1 MGVRLNVVA
10 LLAFSALF
18 ACGACGGSKTSGEAK
33 GPESNPWADY
43 KGTYATAGSG
53 SSSSSSSLKSGAG
66 AGKSAKTEVAA
77 AEAPKAEE
85 PAAVE
90 EAPAPAPVG
99 APPAKK
105 GKTAVKG
112 GAKKKK

>member
-53 SSSSSSSLKSGAG
+53 SSSSSSKSGAG
-66 AGKSAKTEVAA
+66 AGKSAKTDVAA

>member
-53 SSSSSSSLKSGAG
+53 SSSSSLKSGAG

>member
-1 MGVRLNVVA
+1 MGVRLNIT

-18 ACGACGGSKTSGEAK
+18 ACACGAAKSSGEAK

-53 SSSSSSSLKSGAG
+53 SSSSKSGA
-66 AGKSAKTEVAA
+66 AKSAKTEVAA
-77 AEAPKAEE
+77 AEAPKSEE

-90 EAPAPAPVG
+90 EAPAPAPV
-99 APPAKK
+99 AAPPPAKK
-105 GKTAVKG
+105 GKTGGK

>member
-53 SSSSSSSLKSGAG
+53 SSSSSSKSGAG

>member
-53 SSSSSSSLKSGAG
+53 SSSSSSKSGAG

-77 AEAPKAEE
+77 AEAPKADE

>member
-10 LLAFSALF
+10 LLTFSAL
-18 ACGACGGSKTSGEAK
+18 AACGGSKTSGEAK

-53 SSSSSSSLKSGAG
+53 SSSSASKSGA
-66 AGKSAKTEVAA
+66 AKSAKTEVAA
-77 AEAPKAEE
+77 AEAPKADE

-90 EAPAPAPVG
+90 EAPAPAPVA

-105 GKTAVKG
+105 GKTAGKG

>member
-10 LLAFSALF
+10 LLAFSALV
-18 ACGACGGSKTSGEAK
+18 ACGGSKTSGEAK

-53 SSSSSSSLKSGAG
+53 SSSSKSA
-66 AGKSAKTEVAA
+66 KSAKTEVAA
-77 AEAPKAEE
+77 AEAPKADE

-90 EAPAPAPVG
+90 EAPAPAPV
-99 APPAKK
+99 AAPPPAKK
-105 GKTAVKG
+105 GKTAGK

>member
-53 SSSSSSSLKSGAG
+53 SSSSSSKSGAG
-66 AGKSAKTEVAA
+66 AGKSAKTDVAA

-105 GKTAVKG
+105 GKTAIKG

>member
-53 SSSSSSSLKSGAG
+53 SSSSSSKSGAG

-77 AEAPKAEE
+77 AEVPKAEE

>member
-10 LLAFSALF
+10 LLAFSALV
-18 ACGACGGSKTSGEAK
+18 ALPGCAGSKTSGEAK

-53 SSSSSSSLKSGAG
+53 SSSSKSGA
-66 AGKSAKTEVAA
+66 AKSAKTEVAA
-77 AEAPKAEE
+77 AEAPKSEE

-90 EAPAPAPVG
+90 EVPAPAPVA

-105 GKTAVKG
+105 GKTAGK

>member
-1 MGVRLNVVA
+1 MGVRLNVFA
-10 LLAFSALF
+10 LLAFSVSVLAG
-18 ACGACGGSKTSGEAK
+18 CGASKTSGEAK

-53 SSSSSSSLKSGAG
+53 SSSGSSKSG

-77 AEAPKAEE
+77 AEAPKADE

-90 EAPAPAPVG
+90 EAPAPAPVSAAP

-105 GKTAVKG
+105 GKTAGKG

>member
-53 SSSSSSSLKSGAG
+53 SSSSSSKSGAG

-77 AEAPKAEE
+77 AEAPKADE

-90 EAPAPAPVG
+90 ESPAPAPVG